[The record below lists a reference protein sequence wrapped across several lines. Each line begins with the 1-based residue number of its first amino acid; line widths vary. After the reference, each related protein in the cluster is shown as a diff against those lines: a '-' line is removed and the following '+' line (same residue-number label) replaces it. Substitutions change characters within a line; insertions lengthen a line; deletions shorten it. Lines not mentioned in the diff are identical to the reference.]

1 MKHHNTDISNVLII
15 GCGGAGL
22 RAAIEVKKYNL
33 NVKVLGK
40 RPKVDSHTVLA
51 AGGINASF
59 GNLDPNDS
67 WQYHFADTYNE
78 GYGIGDPEAIEIMAK
93 NACEAVEEIDS
104 WGANLDK
111 LENGKLNQ
119 RYFGAHS
126 FRRTC
131 FSGDFTG
138 QSILNSLLKKAH
150 SLKIPI
156 FDSEYVSDLLI
167 IDNQCFGAMSI
178 NISNGERTIH
188 VADSVILCTGGHTR
202 IWKKSSSRKKENT
215 GDGLHLALKSGC
227 KLIDMEMV
235 QFHPTGMLFPEE
247 IAGTLVTEAVRGEGG
262 KLFNKNGER
271 FMEKYDSKRMELST
285 RDIVA
290 RANYSEIASGRGTS
304 RGGVLLDISH
314 KSKDFLLEKIP
325 KIYRQFL
332 EAQML
337 DISSQPMEVAPTAHY
352 SMGGIKVEAST
363 HATDVAGLFA
373 AGEVAGGLH
382 GANRLGGNSLA
393 EILIFG
399 KVAGK
404 HASLFS
410 KTLTLKPRSQKSI
423 NLSHENIDQIIKKGS
438 QCAITMQEE
447 LRTIMWEYCGVIKDS
462 SKLSEGL
469 KKLDQL
475 KDFSKNIEVRIGDN
489 NFNDLV
495 DTLDFKSSI
504 IAAEATFKSAIL
516 RKESRGAHFRED
528 FPVMK
533 SKKNCNFITELKNS
547 KLIIGPIEKKQLNC
561 ELLNL
566 INQTK
571 KVIEISGKLLE

>member
-1 MKHHNTDISNVLII
+1 MKDHNTDISNVLII

-22 RAAIEVKKYNL
+22 RAAIEVKKHNL

-40 RPKVDSHTVLA
+40 RPKIDSHTVLA

-59 GNLDPNDS
+59 GNLDHEDS
-67 WQYHFADTYNE
+67 WHCHFADTYNE

-93 NACEAVEEIDS
+93 EACTAVEEIDK

-111 LENGKLNQ
+111 LDNGKLNQ

-126 FRRTC
+126 YRRTC

-188 VADSVILCTGGHTR
+188 LADSVILCTGGHTR

-235 QFHPTGMLFPEE
+235 QFHPTGMLFPED

-271 FMEKYDSKRMELST
+271 FMEKYDLKRMELST

-290 RANYSEIASGRGTS
+290 RANYSEIAAGRGTS

-314 KSKDFLLEKIP
+314 KSKDFILKKIP
-325 KIYRQFL
+325 KIYRQFI
-332 EAQML
+332 EAQMI

-352 SMGGIKVEAST
+352 SMGGIRVKAST
-363 HATDVAGLFA
+363 HESDVTGLFA

-410 KTLTLKPRSQKSI
+410 EKLRLQPRSQKSI
-423 NLSHENIDQIIKKGS
+423 NLAHENIDQIIKKGS
-438 QCAITMQEE
+438 QFAISMQEE
-447 LRTIMWEYCGVIKDS
+447 LRTIMWKYCGVIKDS
-462 SKLSEGL
+462 SKLLKGL
-469 KKLDQL
+469 QKLDQL
-475 KDFSKNIEVRIGDN
+475 KDLSKNIEVRISDN
-489 NFNDLV
+489 NFSDLIN
-495 DTLDFKSSI
+495 TLDFKSSI
-504 IAAEATFKSAIL
+504 IAAEATFKSAIM
-516 RKESRGAHFRED
+516 RKESRGAHFRAD
-528 FPVMK
+528 FPTINTQK
-533 SKKNCNFITELKNS
+533 SFNLINELKNNELS
-547 KLIIGPIEKKQLNC
+547 VETIDTKKLNS
-561 ELLNL
+561 ELLNI
-566 INQTK
+566 INKTK
-571 KVIEISGKLLE
+571 KVVEISGKLLE